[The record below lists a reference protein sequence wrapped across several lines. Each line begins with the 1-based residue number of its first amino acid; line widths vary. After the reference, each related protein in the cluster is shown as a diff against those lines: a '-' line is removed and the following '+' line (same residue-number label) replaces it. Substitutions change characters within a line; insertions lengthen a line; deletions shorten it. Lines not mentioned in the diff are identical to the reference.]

1 MSTIGSAAS
10 RQVLK
15 ANVNGNSEVRGSFF
29 MPDAYTGKSAYEIAV
44 IYGFSGTEEEWLASL
59 KGKDGYTP
67 VKGVDYF
74 TAAEV
79 EAITQDVLGRIPI
92 AEEASV

>member
-1 MSTIGSAAS
+1 MYLKGRTAS
-10 RQVLK
+10 GQVLR
-15 ANVNGNSEVRGSFF
+15 ANADGSYELRGNVYKL
-29 MPDAYTGKSAYEIAV
+29 DAYTGKSAFEIAV
-44 IYGFSGTEEEWLASL
+44 IHGFSGTEEEWLASL
-59 KGKDGYTP
+59 EGTDGYTP

-74 TAAEV
+74 TAEEV